1 MRLRIIACPLLALI
15 SISYAPFIGD
25 IYVNEK
31 EDSSTVVSSPGVAG
45 GVRRSDPDLLWPG
58 GKVYYR
64 Y

>member
-1 MRLRIIACPLLALI
+1 MRLRIIACLLVALI
-15 SISYAPFIGD
+15 SIIYAPFIGD

-31 EDSSTVVSSPGVAG
+31 DDSSTVVSSPGVAD

-58 GKVYYR
+58 GRVYYR

>member
-1 MRLRIIACPLLALI
+1 MVASI

-31 EDSSTVVSSPGVAG
+31 DDSSTLASSPGVAD

>member
-1 MRLRIIACPLLALI
+1 MVASI

-31 EDSSTVVSSPGVAG
+31 DDSSTLASSPGVADG
-45 GVRRSDPDLLWPG
+45 VADGVRRSDPDLLWPG